1 LGGLAPARTPD
12 KISRAQELCHDYAI
26 GVYYPMQTVIETP
39 AFLRRAQEC
48 GIPIGEREAMVD
60 FLAAHPN
67 AGDEMPGT
75 GGARKVGFARPGEGK
90 RGGYRVITFFSGEA
104 IPVFL
109 LSVFAKNEKSDLS
122 KDEKNELKKLLQVLP
137 ETYRRRA
144 QR

>member
-1 LGGLAPARTPD
+1 M
-12 KISRAQELCHDYAI
+12 H
-26 GVYYPMQTVIETP
+26 TVIETP
-39 AFLRRAQEC
+39 AFLRRAREC
-48 GIPIGEREAMVD
+48 GIPDREREAMVD

-75 GGARKVGFARPGEGK
+75 GGARKVRFARPGEGK
-90 RGGYRVITFFSGEA
+90 RGGYRIITFFSGA
-104 IPVFL
+104 DIPVFL

-144 QR
+144 QK